1 MHSLSASYLTF
12 DVTVESLEPVLA
24 RARIAL
30 LRLGLGHARGL
41 VLAGLAL
48 AHVTHERVGLAVLDV
63 VGLVVLRAAAGRD
76 AVADLRGLQEVHQLV
91 VHVQGLDAACGRK
104 EKHKR
109 TDVDRFQWESKVCDR
124 YVQLYT

>member
-76 AVADLRGLQEVHQLV
+76 AVADLGGLQEVHELV
-91 VHVQGLDAACGRK
+91 VHVERLDATWNKKRI
-104 EKHKR
+104 EK
-109 TDVDRFQWESKVCDR
+109 FSL
-124 YVQLYT
+124 QLLSSSSRNVP